1 MLTGHTINQEESAQT
16 YELEN
21 RGDKILPFELCK
33 CVVVAVDDG
42 VVAVAV
48 VGDADGEDAVAV
60 VVEGL
65 EFETRQS

>member
-33 CVVVAVDDG
+33 CVVVDDG

-65 EFETRQS
+65 ELETRQS